1 LRVFSHCQYG
11 TTYCVTLTLADHG
24 SDIGYSKHGISV
36 TAALSVTLTIVN
48 SQEEEKTSSGRVSA
62 LFPNCQLSFVCES
75 ETTKLYLKVTEPE
88 LVGAMFDKAL
98 ERYTTSDVD
107 QFTKGQQGS

>member
-1 LRVFSHCQYG
+1 MSSFFS
-11 TTYCVTLTLADHG
+11 
-24 SDIGYSKHGISV
+24 S
-36 TAALSVTLTIVN
+36 
-48 SQEEEKTSSGRVSA
+48 R
-62 LFPNCQLSFVCES
+62 QLSFVCES

-107 QFTKGQQGS
+107 QFTKGQ

>member
-1 LRVFSHCQYG
+1 LSNIDSVVEAECPLLFS
-11 TTYCVTLTLADHG
+11 
-24 SDIGYSKHGISV
+24 SV
-36 TAALSVTLTIVN
+36 QCGLIV
-48 SQEEEKTSSGRVSA
+48 RH
-62 LFPNCQLSFVCES
+62 S

-107 QFTKGQQGS
+107 QFTKGQQG

>member
-1 LRVFSHCQYG
+1 M
-11 TTYCVTLTLADHG
+11 TLTLALTLALTFATVRYPHYN
-24 SDIGYSKHGISV
+24 SIS
-36 TAALSVTLTIVN
+36 IVN
-48 SQEEEKTSSGRVSA
+48 CGQGGENNDFRQRICSFFPSRQM
-62 LFPNCQLSFVCES
+62 LFCES

-107 QFTKGQQGS
+107 QFTKGQ

>member
-1 LRVFSHCQYG
+1 
-11 TTYCVTLTLADHG
+11 
-24 SDIGYSKHGISV
+24 
-36 TAALSVTLTIVN
+36 
-48 SQEEEKTSSGRVSA
+48 
-62 LFPNCQLSFVCES
+62 LSFVCQS

-107 QFTKGQQGS
+107 QFTKGQVV